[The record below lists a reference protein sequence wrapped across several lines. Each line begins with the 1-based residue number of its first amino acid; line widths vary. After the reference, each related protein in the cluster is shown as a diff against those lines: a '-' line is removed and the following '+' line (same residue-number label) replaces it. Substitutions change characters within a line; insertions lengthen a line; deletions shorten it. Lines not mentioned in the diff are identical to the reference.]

1 MKRLCVTA
9 DTRDDCPSGA
19 KDGEQGGRAST
30 GCGGG
35 EEVLTAARTVS
46 VGGGHPQ
53 VRGAGVKRNRELLRG
68 RSNGNAANLD
78 ELQGLGRDG

>member
-53 VRGAGVKRNRELLRG
+53 VRGAGVKHNRELLRG
-68 RSNGNAANLD
+68 CSNGDAANLD